1 MILLYYNYNL
11 CKYNIIMESLTNQF
25 NLISLNDNYHLINNI
40 DYNQYITG
48 YDEFITGYDEFIN
61 ENDEFINENNEFIN
75 ENKILTYDVKFFD
88 IDDNDYS
95 SDSEVI
101 LYEDDNE
108 YKDNELIY

>member
-1 MILLYYNYNL
+1 
-11 CKYNIIMESLTNQF
+11 MESLTNQF

-48 YDEFITGYDEFIN
+48 YDEFI
-61 ENDEFINENNEFIN
+61 NENNEFIN
-75 ENKILTYDVKFFD
+75 ENGENKILTYDVKFFD

-101 LYEDDNE
+101 LYEDDNN